1 MLKKFIICLLFVL
14 IFVQPQVQAIKA
26 DNGKLVRVGISDNS
40 FVNYYISSA
49 KISATDEFKI
59 VDKKTGVEIGVFPAD
74 KIVTAEMKDNFFV
87 ISEDGT
93 VIAEKISGPVVV
105 SSEKG
110 FVYVEGLKRAGKQAL
125 YRGTFE
131 LTKVE
136 AKNNL
141 FSIINVLDLT
151 SYLRGVVPNE
161 MPSYFGLEA
170 LKAQTVTARN
180 YVLRPRDK
188 NFYNFDVCDSVACQ
202 VYFGAN
208 TEDELADGAILE
220 TNNIVALYNGELI
233 LALYS
238 STAGGYTESYE
249 NAFSDPGTKN
259 FPAVSLPYLK
269 GVPDNK
275 SFTPLTKEEDAAK
288 FYKSEPSTFD
298 NKSSYFRWTKEWTQ
312 EELSDSLKQNLKKQS
327 TTGFVTP
334 ALTKE
339 EDFGIVQD
347 IQVTKRG
354 VSGKIVSMNIITDK
368 GVFTVQKE
376 LVIRRSF
383 CKDGKALPSA
393 NVVFEFQKDDEGNIE
408 KITAYGGGYG
418 HGVGMSQWG
427 AGMMNTLGYSY
438 DEILQHYY
446 SGISIGTYPV
456 TLTNSPNQDT
466 ASQSFY
472 TKDKKGF
479 LVVENKFRFT
489 DLIVVINS
497 QELKL
502 EISPHLFNRAKIDLS
517 PYLVSGINNITYI
530 MPYTDT
536 NNKSIK
542 MYVELKEAV
551 NE

>member
-105 SSEKG
+105 SSDKG
-110 FVYVEGLKRAGKQAL
+110 FVYVDGLKRAGKQAL

-438 DEILQHYY
+438 DKILQHYY

-489 DLIVVINS
+489 DLIVVINA

>member
-1 MLKKFIICLLFVL
+1 
-14 IFVQPQVQAIKA
+14 
-26 DNGKLVRVGISDNS
+26 
-40 FVNYYISSA
+40 
-49 KISATDEFKI
+49 
-59 VDKKTGVEIGVFPAD
+59 
-74 KIVTAEMKDNFFV
+74 MKDNFFV
-87 ISEDGT
+87 ISEDDT

-208 TEDELADGAILE
+208 TEDELADEAILE

-275 SFTPLTKEEDAAK
+275 SFLPLTREEDAAK

-312 EELSDSLKQNLKKQS
+312 QELSDSLKQNLKKQS
-327 TTGFVTP
+327 ATGFVFP
-334 ALTKE
+334 ALKNE
-339 EDFGIVQD
+339 EDFGLIQD

-354 VSGKIVSMNIITDK
+354 VSGKIVSMNIVTDK

-393 NVVFEFQKDDEGNIE
+393 NVVFEFQKDDKGNIE

-446 SGISIGTYPV
+446 SGVTIGTYPV

-472 TKDKKGF
+472 TKEKNAS
-479 LVVENKFRFT
+479 LIVENKFQFT

-502 EISPHLFNRAKIDLS
+502 EISPHLFNKVKVDLS

-530 MPYTDT
+530 MPYRDT

>member
-59 VDKKTGVEIGVFPAD
+59 VDKKTGAEIGVFPAD

-105 SSEKG
+105 SSDKG
-110 FVYVEGLKRAGKQAL
+110 FVYVDGLKRAGKQAL

-383 CKDGKALPSA
+383 CKEGKALPSA

-438 DEILQHYY
+438 DKILQHYY

>member
-59 VDKKTGVEIGVFPAD
+59 VDKKTGAEIGVFPAD
-74 KIVTAEMKDNFFV
+74 KIITAEMKDNFFV

-105 SSEKG
+105 SSDKG
-110 FVYVEGLKRAGKQAL
+110 FVYVDGLKRAGKQAL

-438 DEILQHYY
+438 DKILQHYY

>member
-110 FVYVEGLKRAGKQAL
+110 FVYVDGLKRAGKQAL

-438 DEILQHYY
+438 DKILQHYY

-472 TKDKKGF
+472 TKEKKAS
-479 LVVENKFRFT
+479 LIVENKFRFT

>member
-59 VDKKTGVEIGVFPAD
+59 VDKKTGAEIGVFPAD

-438 DEILQHYY
+438 DKILQHYY

>member
-105 SSEKG
+105 SSDKG
-110 FVYVEGLKRAGKQAL
+110 FVYVDGLKRAGKQAL

-312 EELSDSLKQNLKKQS
+312 EELSNSLKQNLKKQS

-438 DEILQHYY
+438 DKILQHYY

>member
-1 MLKKFIICLLFVL
+1 MLKKFLICLLFAL
-14 IFVQPQVQAIKA
+14 IFVQLQAQAIKA

-40 FVNYYISSA
+40 FGNYYISCT
-49 KISATDEFKI
+49 KISANDEFKLT
-59 VDKKTGVEIGVFPAD
+59 DKKTGKELGVFPAD
-74 KIVTAEMKDNFFV
+74 KIITVSIKDNLFV
-87 ISEDGT
+87 ISDEENILFDGIT
-93 VIAEKISGPVVV
+93 GPVVV
-105 SSEKG
+105 SSDKG
-110 FVYVEGLKRAGKQAL
+110 FVYIDGLKRAGKQAL
-125 YRGTFE
+125 YRGTLE
-131 LTKVE
+131 LTRVE
-136 AKNNL
+136 SKNNL
-141 FSIINVLDLT
+141 FSIINVLDLS

-161 MPSYFGLEA
+161 MPTYFGLEA

-208 TEDELADGAILE
+208 TEDELADEAILE

-249 NAFSDPGTKN
+249 NAFSEPGTKN

-275 SFTPLTKEEDAAK
+275 SFLPLTKEEDAAK

-298 NKSSYFRWTKEWTQ
+298 NKSSYFRWTREWTQ
-312 EELSDSLKQNLKKQS
+312 QELSDSLKMNMKKQS
-327 TTGFVTP
+327 STGFIFP

-339 EDFGIVQD
+339 DDFGTIQD
-347 IQVTKRG
+347 IKVLKRG

-368 GVFTVQKE
+368 NTFNVQKE

-393 NVVFEFQKDDEGNIE
+393 NIVFEMQKDDKGNLE
-408 KITAYGGGYG
+408 KIIAYGGGYG

-427 AGMMNTLGYSY
+427 AGMMNTLGYTY

-456 TLTNSPNQDT
+456 TLTNNPSQDT

-472 TKDKKGF
+472 TKDKKAS
-479 LVVENKFRFT
+479 LVVENKFQFT
-489 DLIVVINS
+489 DLIVVINA

-502 EISPHLFNRAKIDLS
+502 EISPHLFSNVKVDLS

-530 MPYTDT
+530 LPYTDT
-536 NNKSIK
+536 NKKSVK

-551 NE
+551 HE

>member
-59 VDKKTGVEIGVFPAD
+59 VDKKTGAEIGVFPAD

-383 CKDGKALPSA
+383 CKEGKALPSA

-438 DEILQHYY
+438 DKILQHYY

>member
-59 VDKKTGVEIGVFPAD
+59 VDKKTGAEIGVFPAD

-105 SSEKG
+105 SSDKG
-110 FVYVEGLKRAGKQAL
+110 FVYVDGLKRAGKQAL

-418 HGVGMSQWG
+418 HGVGMSQTG
-427 AGMMNTLGYSY
+427 ADSLAKEGKNCEDIIKHFYVGV
-438 DEILQHYY
+438 EIKE
-446 SGISIGTYPV
+446 V
-456 TLTNSPNQDT
+456 NS
-466 ASQSFY
+466 
-472 TKDKKGF
+472 
-479 LVVENKFRFT
+479 L
-489 DLIVVINS
+489 
-497 QELKL
+497 
-502 EISPHLFNRAKIDLS
+502 
-517 PYLVSGINNITYI
+517 
-530 MPYTDT
+530 
-536 NNKSIK
+536 
-542 MYVELKEAV
+542 
-551 NE
+551 

>member
-59 VDKKTGVEIGVFPAD
+59 VDKKTGAEIGVFPAD

-87 ISEDGT
+87 ISEDDT

-110 FVYVEGLKRAGKQAL
+110 FVYVDGLKRAGKQAL

-161 MPSYFGLEA
+161 MPSYFGMEA

-438 DEILQHYY
+438 DKILQHYY

>member
-87 ISEDGT
+87 ISKDGT

-105 SSEKG
+105 SSDKG
-110 FVYVEGLKRAGKQAL
+110 FVYVDGLKRAGKQAL

-438 DEILQHYY
+438 DKILQHYY

>member
-105 SSEKG
+105 SSDKG
-110 FVYVEGLKRAGKQAL
+110 FVYVDGLKRAGKQAL

-472 TKDKKGF
+472 TKEKKAS
-479 LVVENKFRFT
+479 LIVENKFRFT

>member
-105 SSEKG
+105 SSDKG
-110 FVYVEGLKRAGKQAL
+110 FVYVDGLKRAGKQAL

-438 DEILQHYY
+438 DKILQHYY

-456 TLTNSPNQDT
+456 KLTNSPNQDT

>member
-105 SSEKG
+105 SSDKG
-110 FVYVEGLKRAGKQAL
+110 FVYVDGLKRAGKQAL

-438 DEILQHYY
+438 DKILQHYY

-502 EISPHLFNRAKIDLS
+502 EISPHLFNKVKVDLS

-530 MPYTDT
+530 MPYRDT

>member
-59 VDKKTGVEIGVFPAD
+59 VDKKTGAEIGVFPAD

-110 FVYVEGLKRAGKQAL
+110 FVYVDGLKRAGKQAL

-438 DEILQHYY
+438 DKILQHYY

>member
-59 VDKKTGVEIGVFPAD
+59 VDKKTGAEIGVFPAD

-110 FVYVEGLKRAGKQAL
+110 FVYVDGLKRAGKQAL

-383 CKDGKALPSA
+383 CKEGKALPSA

-438 DEILQHYY
+438 DKILQHYY

>member
-1 MLKKFIICLLFVL
+1 MLKKFLICLLFVL
-14 IFVQPQVQAIKA
+14 IFIQPQAQAIKA

-40 FVNYYISSA
+40 FANYFVSKIN
-49 KISATDEFKI
+49 ISATDEFRI
-59 VDKKTGVEIGVFPAD
+59 FDKKTEAEIGIFPAD
-74 KIVTAEMKDNFFV
+74 KIVTVEMKDNLFI
-87 ISEDGT
+87 ISEDEKI
-93 VIAEKISGPVVV
+93 IAEDITGPVVIA
-105 SSEKG
+105 SEKG
-110 FVYVEGLKRAGKQAL
+110 FVYVDGLKRAGKQAL

-136 AKNNL
+136 AKNSL

-208 TEDELADGAILE
+208 TEDELADEAILE

-327 TTGFVTP
+327 TTGFVIP

-502 EISPHLFNRAKIDLS
+502 EISPHLFNKAKIDLS

>member
-1 MLKKFIICLLFVL
+1 MIKKILIIFLFL
-14 IFVQPQVQAIKA
+14 IFFMPPEAQAVKA
-26 DNGKLVRVGISDNS
+26 DNGKLIKVGISDNS
-40 FVNYYISSA
+40 FANYYVSSA
-49 KISATDEFKI
+49 KISATDEFRV
-59 VDKKTGVEIGVFPAD
+59 VDKTSGTEIGVFQAD
-74 KIVTAEMKDNFFV
+74 KIIAVDIKDNLFF
-87 ISEDGT
+87 IKDEEN
-93 VIAEKISGPVVV
+93 VIAENIKGPVVF
-105 SSEKG
+105 SSDKG
-110 FVYVEGLKRAGKQAL
+110 FLYVDGLKRAGKQAL

-136 AKNNL
+136 TKKNL
-141 FSIINVLDLT
+141 FSIINILDLT

-208 TEDELADGAILE
+208 TEDELADEAILE

-275 SFTPLTKEEDAAK
+275 SFLPLTKEEDAAK

-312 EELSDSLKQNLKKQS
+312 QELSDSLKQNLKKQS
-327 TTGFVTP
+327 ATGFVFP
-334 ALTKE
+334 ALKNE
-339 EDFGIVQD
+339 EDFGLVQD

-354 VSGKIVSMNIITDK
+354 VSGKIVFMNIVTDK
-368 GVFTVQKE
+368 GVYTVQKE

-427 AGMMNTLGYSY
+427 AGMMNSLGYSY

-446 SGISIGTYPV
+446 SGVSIGTYPV
-456 TLTNSPNQDT
+456 TLTNNPNQDT

-472 TKDKKGF
+472 TKNKKAS
-479 LVVENKFRFT
+479 LIIENKFQFT
-489 DLIVVINS
+489 DLIVVINA

-502 EISPHLFNRAKIDLS
+502 EISPHLFNKVKVDLS

-530 MPYTDT
+530 MPYRDT

-542 MYVELKEAV
+542 MHVELKEAV

>member
-110 FVYVEGLKRAGKQAL
+110 FVYVDGLKRAGKQAL

-275 SFTPLTKEEDAAK
+275 SFTPLTKEEDAVK

-334 ALTKE
+334 TLTKE

-438 DEILQHYY
+438 DKILQHYY

>member
-105 SSEKG
+105 SSDKG
-110 FVYVEGLKRAGKQAL
+110 FVYVDGLKRAGKQAL

-438 DEILQHYY
+438 DKILQHYY

-472 TKDKKGF
+472 TKEKKAS
-479 LVVENKFRFT
+479 LIVENKFRFT

>member
-59 VDKKTGVEIGVFPAD
+59 VDKKTGAEIGVFPAD

-208 TEDELADGAILE
+208 TEDELADGAILK

-438 DEILQHYY
+438 DKILQHYY

>member
-105 SSEKG
+105 SSDKG
-110 FVYVEGLKRAGKQAL
+110 LVYVDGLKRAGKQAL

-438 DEILQHYY
+438 DKILQHYY

>member
-105 SSEKG
+105 SSDKG
-110 FVYVEGLKRAGKQAL
+110 FVYVDGLKRAGKQAL

-368 GVFTVQKE
+368 GVFIVQKE

-438 DEILQHYY
+438 DKILQHYY

>member
-1 MLKKFIICLLFVL
+1 MLKKFLICLLFAL
-14 IFVQPQVQAIKA
+14 IFVQPQAQAIKA

-40 FVNYYISSA
+40 FGNYYISCTKVSA
-49 KISATDEFKI
+49 NDEFKLT
-59 VDKKTGVEIGVFPAD
+59 DKKTGKELGVFPAD
-74 KIVTAEMKDNFFV
+74 KIITVSIKDNLFV
-87 ISEDGT
+87 ISDEENILFDG
-93 VIAEKISGPVVV
+93 IIGPVVV
-105 SSEKG
+105 SSDKG
-110 FVYVEGLKRAGKQAL
+110 FVYIDGLKRAGKQAL
-125 YRGTFE
+125 YRGTLE
-131 LTKVE
+131 LTRVE
-136 AKNNL
+136 SKNNL
-141 FSIINVLDLT
+141 FSVINVLDLS

-161 MPSYFGLEA
+161 MPTYFGLEA

-208 TEDELADGAILE
+208 TEDELADEAILE

-249 NAFSDPGTKN
+249 NAFSEPGTKN

-275 SFTPLTKEEDAAK
+275 SFLPLTKEEDAAK
-288 FYKSEPSTFD
+288 FYKSETSSFD
-298 NKSSYFRWTKEWTQ
+298 NKSSYFRWTREWTQ
-312 EELSDSLKQNLKKQS
+312 QELSDSLKMNMKKQS
-327 TTGFVTP
+327 STGFIFP

-339 EDFGIVQD
+339 DDFGTIQD
-347 IQVTKRG
+347 IKVLKRG

-368 GVFTVQKE
+368 NTFNVQKE

-393 NVVFEFQKDDEGNIE
+393 NIVFEMQKDDKGNLE
-408 KITAYGGGYG
+408 KIIAYGGGYG

-427 AGMMNTLGYSY
+427 AGMMNTLGYTY

-456 TLTNSPNQDT
+456 TLTNNPSQDT

-472 TKDKKGF
+472 TKDKKAS
-479 LVVENKFRFT
+479 LVVENKFQFT
-489 DLIVVINS
+489 DLIVVINA

-502 EISPHLFNRAKIDLS
+502 EISPHLFSNVKVDLS

-530 MPYTDT
+530 LPYTDT
-536 NNKSIK
+536 NKKSVK

-551 NE
+551 HE

>member
-105 SSEKG
+105 SSDKG
-110 FVYVEGLKRAGKQAL
+110 FVYVDGLKRAGKQAL

-393 NVVFEFQKDDEGNIE
+393 NVVFEFQKDDEDNIE

-438 DEILQHYY
+438 DKILQHYY

>member
-105 SSEKG
+105 SSDKG
-110 FVYVEGLKRAGKQAL
+110 FVYVDGLKRAGKQAL

-438 DEILQHYY
+438 DKILQHYY

-472 TKDKKGF
+472 TKEKKAS
-479 LVVENKFRFT
+479 LIVENKFRFT

-517 PYLVSGINNITYI
+517 PYLVSGRNNITYI

>member
-105 SSEKG
+105 SSDKG
-110 FVYVEGLKRAGKQAL
+110 FVYVDGLKRAGKQAL

-180 YVLRPRDK
+180 YILRPRDK

-438 DEILQHYY
+438 DKILQHYY

>member
-59 VDKKTGVEIGVFPAD
+59 VDKKTGAEIGVFPAD

-87 ISEDGT
+87 ISEDDT

-110 FVYVEGLKRAGKQAL
+110 FVYVDGLKRAGKQAL

-438 DEILQHYY
+438 DKILQHYY

>member
-105 SSEKG
+105 SSDKG
-110 FVYVEGLKRAGKQAL
+110 FVYVDGLKRAGKQAL

-438 DEILQHYY
+438 DKILQHYY